1 MSWLAAS
8 NPCPGLFYGTAAQ
21 DGTLIRIRVPGGCIS
36 RDQAVAIVEIAD
48 RWQTSRVQVTNRA
61 NLQFRALRSIPSPK
75 VFSTLQSVGLASQN
89 PHLDH
94 LRNIMASPTAGID
107 PAELIDVRSL
117 VQAIDTDLQNTP
129 ELIGLPPKFSIG
141 IDGGGAIGIGARSES
156 VWQHR
161 YNEIQ
166 LSAVTCDRFKL
177 TLGSNR
183 RFYETGVLIKKSD
196 CVAAIAALTQTYLA
210 YVQQSQ
216 SQKKPRLRDLL
227 KDWGIESYLERVP
240 FQFERDSDA
249 SISPARTRT
258 ELTQYLGIQP
268 QRQPGRAYIG
278 IALRLGWMTIAQ
290 LRGLIQLAE
299 TYGSGELRLTPWQSI
314 LLPDVAIDQT
324 ATVLDAIAALELST
338 DLIDSTVVACAGKPG
353 CAASETHTQAH
364 ALTLID
370 QLKHPVNIHVTGCP
384 KRCAQPSPAEF
395 TLLGTTVQGSE
406 AYALFAGDRP
416 LSDRPILASELSTI
430 VELINTLHD

>member
-21 DGTLIRIRVPGGCIS
+21 DGTLIRIRVPGGCLS
-36 RDQAVAIVEIAD
+36 RDQAVAIVQIAD
-48 RWQTSRVQVTNRA
+48 RWQTSVVQVTNRA
-61 NLQFRALRSIPSPK
+61 NLQFRALRSIPSPE

-141 IDGGGAIGIGARSES
+141 IDGGGTIGIGARSES
-156 VWQHR
+156 AWQHR

-166 LSAVTCDRFKL
+166 LSAVTSDRFKL

-183 RFYETGVLIKKSD
+183 RFYETDVLIKKSD
-196 CVAAIAALTQTYLA
+196 CRSAIAALTQTYLT

-227 KDWGIESYLERVP
+227 KDWGIEQYLERVP
-240 FQFERDSDA
+240 FQFERDSGV
-249 SISPARTRT
+249 SISPARV
-258 ELTQYLGIQP
+258 QHLGIQP
-268 QRQPGRAYIG
+268 QRQSGQAYIG
-278 IALRLGWMTIAQ
+278 IALKLGWMTIAQ

-324 ATVLDAIAALELST
+324 SIVLDAIAALELST
-338 DLIDSTVVACAGKPG
+338 NPIDSTVVACAGKPG
-353 CAASETHTQAH
+353 CAASETHTQTH

-370 QLKHPVNIHVTGCP
+370 QLKHPVNIHITGCP
-384 KRCAQPSPAEF
+384 KGCAQPSPAEF
-395 TLLGTTVQGSE
+395 TLLGTTLQGSE
-406 AYALFAGDRP
+406 AYTLFAGDRP
-416 LSDRPILASELSTI
+416 LSDRPIFANELSTI